1 MLMMNESLQTS
12 STGNYQQMTVSLS
25 ALRRQKMSTVEV
37 DEVEQQGGTLNVT
50 GNQPWNAVESV
61 PIEGLISQGD
71 LTKARTHL
79 ATVTFKVPKAFAV
92 NGKNFCEL
100 EILGQADEIFRSA
113 SDEIEF
119 AINIS
124 KNPTRLFNHK
134 EPSDNILKYIK

>member
-1 MLMMNESLQTS
+1 MMNESLQTS

-71 LTKARTHL
+71 LTKARSHL

-113 SDEIEF
+113 SGSGQLLVPQGTEMVRNTEQ
-119 AINIS
+119 ALVG
-124 KNPTRLFNHK
+124 R
-134 EPSDNILKYIK
+134 EVVVGG

>member
-1 MLMMNESLQTS
+1 MMNESLQTS

-113 SDEIEF
+113 SGSGQLLVPQGTEMVRNTEQ
-119 AINIS
+119 
-124 KNPTRLFNHK
+124 TLVGR
-134 EPSDNILKYIK
+134 EVVVGG

>member
-1 MLMMNESLQTS
+1 MMNESLQTS
-12 STGNYQQMTVSLS
+12 STCNYQQMTVSLS

-113 SDEIEF
+113 SGSGQLLVPQGTEMVRNTEQ
-119 AINIS
+119 
-124 KNPTRLFNHK
+124 TQGGR
-134 EPSDNILKYIK
+134 EVVVGG

>member
-113 SDEIEF
+113 SGSGQLLVPQGTEMVRNTEQ
-119 AINIS
+119 
-124 KNPTRLFNHK
+124 TLVGR
-134 EPSDNILKYIK
+134 EVGVGG

>member
-12 STGNYQQMTVSLS
+12 STCNYQQMTVSLS

-113 SDEIEF
+113 SVSGQLLVPQGTEMVRNTEQ
-119 AINIS
+119 
-124 KNPTRLFNHK
+124 TQGGR
-134 EPSDNILKYIK
+134 EVVVGG

>member
-1 MLMMNESLQTS
+1 MMNESLQTS
-12 STGNYQQMTVSLS
+12 STGNYQQVTVSLS

-71 LTKARTHL
+71 LTKARSHL

-100 EILGQADEIFRSA
+100 EILGQADELFRSA
-113 SDEIEF
+113 SGTGQLLVPQGTEMVRNTEQ
-119 AINIS
+119 ALVG
-124 KNPTRLFNHK
+124 R
-134 EPSDNILKYIK
+134 EVVVGG

>member
-113 SDEIEF
+113 SGSGQLLVPQGTEMVRNTEQ
-119 AINIS
+119 
-124 KNPTRLFNHK
+124 TLVGR
-134 EPSDNILKYIK
+134 EVVVGG

>member
-1 MLMMNESLQTS
+1 MMNESLQTS
-12 STGNYQQMTVSLS
+12 STGDYQQMTVSLS

-50 GNQPWNAVESV
+50 GNQPWKTVESV

-79 ATVTFKVPKAFAV
+79 ATVTFKVPKSFAV

-100 EILGQADEIFRSA
+100 EVLGQSDEIFRSA
-113 SDEIEF
+113 SGSGQLLVPQGTEMVRNTEQ
-119 AINIS
+119 ALVG
-124 KNPTRLFNHK
+124 R
-134 EPSDNILKYIK
+134 EVVVGG

>member
-12 STGNYQQMTVSLS
+12 STGNYQQVTVSLS

-71 LTKARTHL
+71 LTKARSHL

-100 EILGQADEIFRSA
+100 EILGQADELFRSA
-113 SDEIEF
+113 SGTGQLLVPQGTEMVRNTEQ
-119 AINIS
+119 ALVG
-124 KNPTRLFNHK
+124 R
-134 EPSDNILKYIK
+134 EVVVGG

>member
-1 MLMMNESLQTS
+1 MMNESLQTS
-12 STGNYQQMTVSLS
+12 STGNYQQVTVSLS

-50 GNQPWNAVESV
+50 GNQPWKTVESV

-71 LTKARTHL
+71 LTKARSHL

-113 SDEIEF
+113 SGSGQLLVPQGTEMVRNTEQ
-119 AINIS
+119 ALVG
-124 KNPTRLFNHK
+124 R
-134 EPSDNILKYIK
+134 EVVVGG

>member
-1 MLMMNESLQTS
+1 MMNESLQTS
-12 STGNYQQMTVSLS
+12 STGNYQQVTVSLS

-71 LTKARTHL
+71 LTKARSHL

-113 SDEIEF
+113 SGSGQLLVPQGTEMVRNTEQ
-119 AINIS
+119 ALVG
-124 KNPTRLFNHK
+124 R
-134 EPSDNILKYIK
+134 EVVVGG